1 MYDLVASKVIINCD
15 IEFIEN
21 ESWDATV
28 EKNVKIV
35 LNVEH
40 DDMMKEVVQTA
51 HAIQPIAA
59 PLTPMTP
66 WHSSTQGTL
75 TQVVAQAT
83 SSRKPRG
90 QQTALTNS
98 SRPTSTDPVK
108 KYGNKPWMNK
118 PSTSISE
125 RCQRG
130 SMGTS
135 HG

>member
-1 MYDLVASKVIINCD
+1 MLATLKTQKCYKLYEPVTRKVIISRNVQ
-15 IEFIEN
+15 FVEN

-40 DDMMKEVVQTA
+40 DDMTKEVVQTP

-83 SSRKPRG
+83 STIKPRR
-90 QQTALTNS
+90 QQTPLTNS

-118 PSTSISE
+118 PSTSI
-125 RCQRG
+125 
-130 SMGTS
+130 
-135 HG
+135 